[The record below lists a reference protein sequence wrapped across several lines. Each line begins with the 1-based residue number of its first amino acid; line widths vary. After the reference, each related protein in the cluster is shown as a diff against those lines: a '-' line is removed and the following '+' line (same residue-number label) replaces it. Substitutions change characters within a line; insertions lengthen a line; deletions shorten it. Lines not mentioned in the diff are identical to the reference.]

1 MIDYQTY
8 CQIRHLLTEKKM
20 GLRQIARELKLGLN
34 TVRKW
39 AQRESFKPAAI
50 PQRPS
55 KLDPFKGDVVRLLEQ
70 HAYSAQQI
78 FQQLKERGFQGRYTI
93 IKDFVR
99 QVRPKSRPAFL
110 TLHFAP
116 GECAQV
122 DWGCAGS
129 VPVGSTQRR
138 LSFFIMVLAFSRKMY
153 LEFTLAETLEHFLSC
168 HQHALEYFGGVVRQV
183 WVDNCKVAVL
193 SRAAGLITFNPR
205 YLDFANH
212 HGFQIR
218 ACGPSQ
224 PQEKGRVENGVGY
237 VKKNF
242 LHGLQLS
249 DFQAVNP
256 AARYWLD
263 TVANVRIHGQ
273 TQKTP
278 QELFAQE
285 KLNPLHPLPYEAAVV
300 SPVRVNS
307 QFRIIVDANRYSVPC
322 QYASTQ
328 LTLKRFAD
336 RLLVYDQEKLVAEH
350 VRRLRPQPGL
360 RVARPC
366 GALAPAPQKGARAKA
381 LPALFGP
388 VPQGPR
394 LLPPT
399 GTAAS
404 QPQTSRPE
412 DRRLERA
419 VWHRSS
425 GPRHGRRLHLSG
437 FFLRIHRQPF
447 TATPASASR
456 TQRPAPDPTTR
467 PAGAGSARSRPLPFT
482 TPKTIRTP
490 QPHYE
495 RRSTRRLPPLPQTL
509 LFSGAPPIPGPG
521 GGRRKTGR
529 HWTF

>member
-8 CQIRHLLTEKKM
+8 CQIRHLLTEKKL

-39 AQRESFKPAAI
+39 ARRESFKPAAI

-55 KLDPFKGDVVRLLEQ
+55 KLDPFKGDIVRLLEQ

-78 FQQLKERGFQGRYTI
+78 LQQLKERGFQGRYTI

-99 QVRPKSRPAFL
+99 QVRPKPRPAFL

-168 HQHALEYFGGVVRQV
+168 HQRAFEYFNGVVRQV

-212 HGFQIR
+212 HGFEIR

-242 LHGLQLS
+242 LHGLPLS

-263 TVANVRIHGQ
+263 TVANVRVHSQ

-278 QELFAQE
+278 QELLGAGQNCGKRTERIGFKRPISTNHSVRRGRWREPDRKRPSGCSGTRNA
-285 KLNPLHPLPYEAAVV
+285 NPACLV
-300 SPVRVNS
+300 
-307 QFRIIVDANRYSVPC
+307 
-322 QYASTQ
+322 
-328 LTLKRFAD
+328 
-336 RLLVYDQEKLVAEH
+336 RLLLTKTS
-350 VRRLRPQPGL
+350 RSISFSGRS
-360 RVARPC
+360 
-366 GALAPAPQKGARAKA
+366 
-381 LPALFGP
+381 LFCS
-388 VPQGPR
+388 
-394 LLPPT
+394 LLPP
-399 GTAAS
+399 
-404 QPQTSRPE
+404 R
-412 DRRLERA
+412 
-419 VWHRSS
+419 
-425 GPRHGRRLHLSG
+425 
-437 FFLRIHRQPF
+437 
-447 TATPASASR
+447 
-456 TQRPAPDPTTR
+456 
-467 PAGAGSARSRPLPFT
+467 RSR
-482 TPKTIRTP
+482 
-490 QPHYE
+490 
-495 RRSTRRLPPLPQTL
+495 
-509 LFSGAPPIPGPG
+509 
-521 GGRRKTGR
+521 
-529 HWTF
+529 